1 MIKTYFLSIGLIFI
15 ALSLSYLVG
24 LFILSSIQKFSPDNF
39 LNNNLPTIPIGFGMI
54 SLISNYLYFHLNIS
68 SKSILWIIFVL
79 VTLIL
84 IYFIFFS
91 KLKKINGADIV
102 SLFIISSIFV
112 IFFLLK
118 GEQFYIFRG
127 NHYDSINYLSTAL
140 TIKDYNYKEIFE
152 LRNSNI
158 FPFESY
164 IYTGDIIFRPLVKLI
179 LSYFLNLKLENY
191 FLFIGF
197 LKYF

>member
-112 IFFLLK
+112 IFF
-118 GEQFYIFRG
+118 
-127 NHYDSINYLSTAL
+127 T
-140 TIKDYNYKEIFE
+140 
-152 LRNSNI
+152 
-158 FPFESY
+158 
-164 IYTGDIIFRPLVKLI
+164 
-179 LSYFLNLKLENY
+179 
-191 FLFIGF
+191 
-197 LKYF
+197 